1 MLFVSRDDLKEMVK
15 SAVEEGIKE
24 KSGDSLEALDLKK
37 EIVRLE
43 VERDKKKE
51 EWDRRERE
59 IEHKVGLERKR
70 QEFEIE
76 QSKREAAVA
85 VKEANLE
92 ADKQRFKDE
101 MDFQRKH
108 LEGEIGALRDMVG
121 QLLKALPT
129 AEIIA
134 TVGKR

>member
-1 MLFVSRDDLKEMVK
+1 MLFISKDDLRELVKE
-15 SAVEEGIKE
+15 AVRDEEGNASKATN
-24 KSGDSLEALDLKK
+24 LRK

-43 VERDKKKE
+43 IERDKKQE

-108 LEGEIGALRDMVG
+108 LESEIGALRDMVG

-134 TVGKR
+134 NVGKR

>member
-1 MLFVSRDDLKEMVK
+1 MLFISKDDLRELVKE
-15 SAVEEGIKE
+15 AVRDEEGNASKATN
-24 KSGDSLEALDLKK
+24 LRK

-43 VERDKKKE
+43 IERDKKQE

-59 IEHKVGLERKR
+59 IEHKVWLERKR

-108 LEGEIGALRDMVG
+108 LESEIGALRDMVG

-134 TVGKR
+134 NVGKR